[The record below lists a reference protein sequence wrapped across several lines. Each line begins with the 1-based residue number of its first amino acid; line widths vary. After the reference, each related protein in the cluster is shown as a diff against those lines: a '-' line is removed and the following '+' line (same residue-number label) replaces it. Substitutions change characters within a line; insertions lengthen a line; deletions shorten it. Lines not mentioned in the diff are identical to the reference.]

1 VLFTSTGG
9 TAHFLT
15 ASSRSISTRFWAKT
29 SALQWLEGILLLFLL
44 WLVRSIAFVLGAPSN
59 HSIQKL
65 CCGRRMRRRWLNL
78 DSPVFG
84 KNLHHGP
91 SPEERG
97 VRRTAARPRSGV
109 RVVFGWC
116 ELLRAEPR
124 QRVHVPA
131 ASRKIRVFLSN
142 GVKEWYDGGRISG
155 NCVCVCPRVRASCYR
170 RARARA
176 RSPMLMASR
185 RCALTWLLLASWL
198 AGRVRRVTRRARF

>member
-1 VLFTSTGG
+1 MPRCYLLQQEEQLIFSQPPPG
-9 TAHFLT
+9 
-15 ASSRSISTRFWAKT
+15 ASQHGSERRPQPCSDWREYCYSSSSDWSAASPSFW
-29 SALQWLEGILLLFLL
+29 
-44 WLVRSIAFVLGAPSN
+44 GAPSN

-78 DSPVFG
+78 DSSVFG
-84 KNLHHGP
+84 KSLHHGP

-185 RCALTWLLLASWL
+185 RCALT
-198 AGRVRRVTRRARF
+198 